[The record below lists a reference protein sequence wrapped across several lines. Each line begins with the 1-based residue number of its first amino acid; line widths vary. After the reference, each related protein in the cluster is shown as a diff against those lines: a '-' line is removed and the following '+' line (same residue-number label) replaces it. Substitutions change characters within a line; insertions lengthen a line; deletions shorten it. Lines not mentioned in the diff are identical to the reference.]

1 MSLTGQ
7 NYTIVPDKKIEPKP
21 SHELLSQQM
30 AEYEARKGKVETTP
44 SGPTGKS
51 IDQQIKAIENSTS
64 LNRVEKDSQI
74 KMLRKI
80 KNQFTIGG
88 K

>member
-1 MSLTGQ
+1 MSLEAPPTEP
-7 NYTIVPDKKIEPKP
+7 VPSTKVEVA
-21 SHELLSQQM
+21 LSREKLWEDM

-44 SGPTGKS
+44 SGPTGKT
-51 IDQQIKAIENSTS
+51 IDEQIKAIENSTS
-64 LNRVEKDSQI
+64 LHRTEKDGRI